1 MRLTDTSCIVT
12 GGAMGIGKAIAAR
25 LASEGASVCIA
36 DINLDV
42 AELTAEGNHQSRWFG
57 VCCSLRRDEA

>member
-12 GGAMGIGKAIAAR
+12 GGAMGIGKAMAAR

-36 DINLDV
+36 DINLDA
-42 AELTAEGNHQSRWFG
+42 AEFDSEGNHQSRWFG
-57 VCCSLRRDEA
+57 VRCSLRRDEA